1 MEKYIYP
8 IVILIVLTVPS
19 LSSAQTISA
28 LQKIIEAMMINKNV
42 DSIMTTDVIKSGSI
56 YLQGLPK
63 FKEKEITQPYQGI
76 VKGGDTGH
84 ARFSLISSDLKKHIK
99 TILVEAFYSC
109 LDDHECESWFKKQ
122 LNGNI
127 YIQPLT
133 HGQCRLFHYPADS
146 PVYHFDRF
154 YKLSIKNKKKYI
166 IYAYVSATNWATS
179 TMPNGSFKIHFY
191 YHHPEDKIKK
201 FKCY

>member
-28 LQKIIEAMMINKNV
+28 LQKIIEAMMNNKNV

-84 ARFSLISSDLKKHIK
+84 ARFSLIKSDSKKHIK

-109 LDDHECESWFKKQ
+109 LNDHECESWFKKQ

-127 YIQPLT
+127 HIQPLT

-154 YKLSIKNKKKYI
+154 YKLSTKNKKKYI
-166 IYAYVSATNWATS
+166 IYAYISATNWATS
-179 TMPNGSFKIHFY
+179 TMPNGSFKIHLY
-191 YHHPEDKIKK
+191 YNYPEDKIKK